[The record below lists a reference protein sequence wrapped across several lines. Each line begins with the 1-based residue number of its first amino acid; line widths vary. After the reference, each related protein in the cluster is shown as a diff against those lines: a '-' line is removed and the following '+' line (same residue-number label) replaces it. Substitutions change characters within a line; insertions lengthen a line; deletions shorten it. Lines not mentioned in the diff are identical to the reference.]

1 MLLDQMS
8 NLKQRLFISFI
19 ASVILFFFIYFA
31 NYSLFK
37 PFFALG
43 TATLVS
49 FALYELY
56 YMAQEKGYNP
66 LIKIGIVF
74 SYIFIFFNFLGINF
88 PFFSNLP
95 LISGWLFL
103 VSSFTY
109 YFNRGNKPLINIA
122 LTVFG
127 FVYLVV
133 PLSFVLNIVYY
144 FAATDSQDGRWWL
157 FYLILVTKIT
167 DIGAYFVGRKWGYTK
182 MTPFISPK
190 KSWEGAVAG
199 LLSSTLTSL
208 LFVLF
213 LKKMYAIP
221 PISLSYLESIFIGAL
236 ISLIGQFGDLAESLL
251 KRDIGIK
258 DSSRL
263 PGFGGILDLVDS
275 LIFTCPFL
283 YFLLKFSF

>member
-8 NLKQRLFISFI
+8 NLKQRLFISLLAAI
-19 ASVILFFFIYFA
+19 ILFFSIYFA
-31 NYSLFK
+31 NNSLFK

-43 TATLVS
+43 TAILIS

-56 YMAQEKGYNP
+56 YMTRGKGYDP
-66 LIKIGIVF
+66 LIKLGIVF
-74 SYIFIFFNFLGINF
+74 SFIYVFLNFLGISY
-88 PFFSNLP
+88 PTFSILP
-95 LISGWLFL
+95 LIAGWFFL
-103 VSSFTY
+103 VSSFGY
-109 YFNRGNKPLINIA
+109 YFNRGNNFLMNIA
-122 LTVFG
+122 MTIFG
-127 FVYLVV
+127 FVYLTV
-133 PLSFVLNIVYY
+133 PLSFVLNIIYY
-144 FAATDSQDGRWWL
+144 FPVTDAQDGRWWL

-167 DIGAYFVGRKWGYTK
+167 DVGAYFIGKKWGYTK

-199 LLSSTLTSL
+199 LLSSILASI
-208 LFVLF
+208 LFVFF
-213 LKKMYAIP
+213 LKIFYETS
-221 PISLSYLESIFIGAL
+221 PINLSYLQSAFIGVF

-251 KRDIGIK
+251 KRDAGVK
-258 DSSRL
+258 DSSHL